1 MLDGIIFFWI
11 PACAGM
17 TRMNRSITTSVIS
30 LLLLTVGVFVNAMEL
45 DNNHW
50 HVYGRPIT
58 LTGTI
63 TEDEAYKSPDA
74 TKIEKYYLL
83 TLDKPINV
91 KGKDNSEIENDV
103 SQIQLKIIWHGKKT
117 ILPKGNFPSLLER
130 KVSVRGIL
138 SHADTA
144 ARAKILM
151 AVDSIKPHKKP
162 ARSHKKHRTT

>member
-1 MLDGIIFFWI
+1 
-11 PACAGM
+11 
-17 TRMNRSITTSVIS
+17 
-30 LLLLTVGVFVNAMEL
+30 LTKLKAAFVFCLAVFVMGGVCATAMEL
-45 DNNHW
+45 DGLRW

-162 ARSHKKHRTT
+162 ARSRKKHRTT